1 MQIEVICYFCFEVF
15 SADLEYFEGE
25 NIEIWDCEV
34 CCNPIEISYSSDGND
49 INGFSANS
57 IEQ

>member
-34 CCNPIEISYSSDGND
+34 CCNPNKIHYEIKNNIVLRLEVSSGND
-49 INGFSANS
+49 
-57 IEQ
+57 